1 MRLRSLSVCALL
13 LAGCSPTSESEG
25 PGEPQAF
32 SSFDETTFT
41 VTVVDNVGDPL
52 KGASVSVESV
62 HSSTLSDDSEE
73 GHRVFLR
80 GVSNSSGVVT
90 GVVRLP
96 TTVSEVDIVVHQ
108 AGLSGPWTD
117 TALQTELGYFAPSS
131 RQTRTVAANITLNV
145 TLVP

>member
-1 MRLRSLSVCALL
+1 MRRISLCACAML
-13 LAGCSPTSESEG
+13 LAGCAPTSESEG
-25 PGEPQAF
+25 GDTQQAF

-52 KGASVSVESV
+52 QGAAVTVESV
-62 HSSTLSDDSEE
+62 HSSTLSDDSEV

-80 GVSNSSGVVT
+80 GVSNSSGIVT

-96 TTVSEVDIVVHQ
+96 TTISEVDIVVHQ
-108 AGLSGPWTD
+108 AGLTGPWTD

-131 RQTRTVAANITLNV
+131 RQTRTVAASIALTV
-145 TLVP
+145 TLEP